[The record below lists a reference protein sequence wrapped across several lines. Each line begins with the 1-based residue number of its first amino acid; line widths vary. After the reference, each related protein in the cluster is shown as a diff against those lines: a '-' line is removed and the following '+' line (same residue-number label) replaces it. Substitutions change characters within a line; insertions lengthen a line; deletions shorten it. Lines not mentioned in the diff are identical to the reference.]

1 MVPYL
6 SRNAPFPAG
15 SPYVLLSNIGIG
27 ARQSLILTPQFTS
40 AARTMGSTT
49 PSAAMGVGG
58 ILVQFAFGRGI
69 AAWLLAAG
77 VGSLGPNT
85 SRSENTKPRG
95 RLGRP
100 RHGE

>member
-49 PSAAMGVGG
+49 PSATMGVGG
-58 ILVQFAFGRGI
+58 ILVQLAIGRGI

-77 VGSLGPNT
+77 VNQVCNAVG
-85 SRSENTKPRG
+85 RG
-95 RLGRP
+95 
-100 RHGE
+100 E